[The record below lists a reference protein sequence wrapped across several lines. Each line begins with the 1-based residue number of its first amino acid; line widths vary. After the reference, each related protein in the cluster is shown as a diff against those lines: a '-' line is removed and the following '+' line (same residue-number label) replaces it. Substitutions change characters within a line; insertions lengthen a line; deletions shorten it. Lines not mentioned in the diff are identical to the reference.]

1 LKCQKLLACGFTFF
15 RFLFLCFSSA
25 FFFPFSGIGVWP
37 AKFLGWR
44 SVYLSYGKDEDCGV
58 GNLWRMNLMY
68 VALAVGSIAMLA
80 AYLAWSIRRGH
91 AKNMRIVEVANYVRN
106 GTKAFIKSF

>member
-1 LKCQKLLACGFTFF
+1 VAKNFAVKEMKGTLKICIC
-15 RFLFLCFSSA
+15 FLMGEL
-25 FFFPFSGIGVWP
+25 IIVGVWP